1 MKVLFI
7 IPYPTEGPSNRY
19 RVEQYFPYLKKNG
32 IDYMARP
39 LISSDFFKILYKK
52 GNTVKKIL
60 YFLVSTANRF
70 LDALRVFRYDI
81 VFVHLESFLFGPAF
95 FEYFFQLLGKPV
107 IYDFEDAV
115 YLKDFKGKNK
125 FLNLLRCSHKFY
137 DILRLSSQVIVCN
150 NYMKD
155 LVLSYNR
162 NVTVIPT
169 SIDTDMF
176 KLKDFTSVGT
186 VPVIG
191 WIGSHTTLY
200 CLDYLKK
207 VLIDLSKEHDFVLK
221 IIGGGKNFAIPGVRV
236 INEEWNIAKDV
247 ENFQGLDIGIYPL
260 PLDERAMAKTPFKT
274 IQYMS
279 VGVPA
284 IASKVGGNND
294 IIQDGVNG
302 FLASNEKEW
311 FDRLSLLIKNADLRK
326 RVGLAGR
333 KTVEE
338 RYSVKVN
345 AQKFISVLQ
354 VACQKRSSKQENG
367 AWNMNGVVIR
377 KRFIWNQR

>member
-19 RVEQYFPYLKKNG
+19 RVEQYLPYLEKNG
-32 IDYMARP
+32 IEYAVRP

-52 GNTVKKIL
+52 GNSIKKIR
-60 YFLVSTANRF
+60 YFLTSTANRF
-70 LDALRVFRYDI
+70 MDTLRVFRYDI

-95 FEYFFQLLGKPV
+95 FEFFFRLIGKPV

-115 YLKDFKGKNK
+115 YLKDFKGRNS
-125 FLNLLRCSHKFY
+125 FLNLLRCSYKFY
-137 DILRLSSQVIVCN
+137 DILKLSAQVIVCN

-155 LVLSYNR
+155 FVFDYNR

-169 SIDTDMF
+169 SIDTDTF
-176 KLKDFTSVGT
+176 LLKEFTSVNA

-200 CLDYLKK
+200 CLDYLRQA
-207 VLIDLSKEHDFVLK
+207 LINLSREHDFVLK
-221 IIGGGKNFAIPGVRV
+221 IIGGGKDFAIPGVRV
-236 INEEWNIAKDV
+236 INEEWSLANDV
-247 ENFQGLDIGIYPL
+247 KNFQELDIGIYPL

-274 IQYMS
+274 IQYLS

-284 IASKVGGNND
+284 VVSRVGGNND

-302 FLASNEKEW
+302 FLVSNEKEW

-326 RVGLAGR
+326 RMGLAGR
-333 KTVEE
+333 KTVEQ

-345 AQKFISVLQ
+345 AKKFIGVLQ
-354 VACQKRSSKQENG
+354 AANQKRSNK
-367 AWNMNGVVIR
+367 
-377 KRFIWNQR
+377 